1 MLFLVQS
8 VLVIKL
14 LFQSSDLR
22 TCAAEGL
29 SKLLVSGRVV
39 SSKILSHLI
48 LLWYN
53 PLSEDNTHLRDCLGT
68 FFPLYALASRFV
80 QFLLD

>member
-1 MLFLVQS
+1 M
-8 VLVIKL
+8 
-14 LFQSSDLR
+14 FQSSELR

-29 SKLLVSGRVV
+29 SKLLLSGRVV

-53 PLSEDNTHLRDCLGT
+53 PLSEDDTHLRDCLGT
-68 FFPLYALASRFV
+68 FFPLYALASR
-80 QFLLD
+80 